1 MRKIVYAVFLSG
13 FFSVVSIAG
22 PKMPVVRSTAIPVV
36 LAPVSQAALSSGT
49 QTIGTITDPKMA
61 TLSAA
66 DAGHVVDIA
75 FSNGE
80 TVKKNELLIQ
90 LDDSLQKAQL
100 ANAKAKL
107 SASKQAYQ
115 RSLQLSQG
123 KVEGLGVSPLGQQDL
138 VDYESTYLQDKAMV
152 DQMDATLAKRAVLAP
167 FSGKTGAVKVSIG
180 DYVTAG
186 QPLVTLVNDEDLQIS
201 FSVPEDQISQLEIGQ
216 TIHFSTPLFPHQL
229 FSATIVFMAPAV
241 DADTRTLAC
250 LATIEKMSEKLRPG
264 LFVQVDFP
272 TRSNHD
278 VVEIPE
284 QALVSDYPN
293 YVVYRVVDNKA
304 VKTPVV
310 IGQRVNGQVLI
321 QKGLTVGEQVVIA
334 GQSNLSDGQA
344 VQISKQ

>member
-1 MRKIVYAVFLSG
+1 
-13 FFSVVSIAG
+13 
-22 PKMPVVRSTAIPVV
+22 
-36 LAPVSQAALSSGT
+36 
-49 QTIGTITDPKMA
+49 
-61 TLSAA
+61 
-66 DAGHVVDIA
+66 
-75 FSNGE
+75 
-80 TVKKNELLIQ
+80 
-90 LDDSLQKAQL
+90 
-100 ANAKAKL
+100 
-107 SASKQAYQ
+107 
-115 RSLQLSQG
+115 
-123 KVEGLGVSPLGQQDL
+123 
-138 VDYESTYLQDKAMV
+138 
-152 DQMDATLAKRAVLAP
+152 
-167 FSGKTGAVKVSIG
+167 
-180 DYVTAG
+180 
-186 QPLVTLVNDEDLQIS
+186 
-201 FSVPEDQISQLEIGQ
+201 
-216 TIHFSTPLFPHQL
+216 
-229 FSATIVFMAPAV
+229 MAPAV

-293 YVVYRVVDNKA
+293 YVVYRVIDNKA